1 MPLKFSVFI
10 YVSFSVL
17 RVVFHSFFFCF
28 YVFLLFSSVLVLVLF
43 RFVCLF
49 VCLFVC
55 FFVFFFIFL
64 PKPTTILEKSYNLL
78 RQFQKFFPL
87 YLDKPVTTTTASGR
101 FSHSLTFSDDPKG
114 LNRVLRTPQVPC
126 L

>member
-1 MPLKFSVFI
+1 MLLKFSVFS

-17 RVVFHSFFFCF
+17 RVVFLFFFFLLLCFSLIFFCF
-28 YVFLLFSSVLVLVLF
+28 GFG
-43 RFVCLF
+43 FVSFCL
-49 VCLFVC
+49 
-55 FFVFFFIFL
+55 FVFFFWFFYIFL
-64 PKPTTILEKSYNLL
+64 PKPTTILEKTYNLL
-78 RQFQKFFPL
+78 RCFQNFSPL

>member
-1 MPLKFSVFI
+1 MPLNFSVFI

-17 RVVFHSFFFCF
+17 RVVFHCFFFF
-28 YVFLLFSSVLVLVLF
+28 FFASMFFSYFLLFWF
-43 RFVCLF
+43 RFCFVLF
-49 VCLFVC
+49 VCLFFFC
-55 FFVFFFIFL
+55 FFYIFL
-64 PKPTTILEKSYNLL
+64 PKPTTILEKTYNLL
-78 RQFQKFFPL
+78 RCFQNFSPL

-114 LNRVLRTPQVPC
+114 LKRVLRTPQVPC

>member
-49 VCLFVC
+49 VCLFV
-55 FFVFFFIFL
+55 FLFFFFIFL

-114 LNRVLRTPQVPC
+114 LNRVLRTP
-126 L
+126 